1 MDILSAIKNA
11 TESGK
16 ITVLGIGISNIP
28 LIDFLLKRGAK
39 LSARDMKDREALG
52 EIAAELEEKGVELV
66 LGKGYLD
73 NITEDVIFRSP
84 GIRPDVAGI
93 KEAVAHGALLTS
105 EMELFFEMTKAN
117 IIGITGSDGK
127 TTTTTLT
134 YKLLS
139 EQFEREG
146 KGRRVFVGGNIGA
159 PLLPLVDEMTENDV
173 AVVELS
179 SFQLQTMTRSPERA
193 AITNITPNH
202 LNWHTDMEEY
212 AEAKKN
218 ICKNAGNVYL
228 TLNAENDRTA
238 EIAKKAE
245 RAVTVFSSK
254 RSAAELSL
262 EFDCPVICEEEGY
275 ICFAHEGEIMPIL
288 RTSNIK
294 LPGRHNV
301 ENYMT
306 AISLTRGMV
315 SPDVIEHVARTFG
328 GVEHRLEFVRELD
341 GVKYYNSS
349 IDSSPTR
356 TAAALSSFK
365 DKVVVICGGYD
376 KNIPFEPLADT
387 LISHARV
394 AVLTGATR
402 EKIKSALLAHKDLE
416 ESGLEIVERADFTEA
431 VIAARNAAKR
441 GEAVVLSPACASFD
455 AFKNFEVRGNCFK
468 DTVNSFQGEN
478 NG

>member
-1 MDILSAIKNA
+1 M
-11 TESGK
+11 
-16 ITVLGIGISNIP
+16 LGIGISNIP
-28 LIDFLLKRGAK
+28 LIDFLLKRGARV
-39 LSARDMKDREALG
+39 SARDMKEREALG
-52 EIAAELEEKGVELV
+52 EVAKKLEEKGVELI
-66 LGKGYLD
+66 LGERYLD
-73 NITEDVIFRSP
+73 DITEDVIFRSP
-84 GIRPDVAGI
+84 GIRPDAKGI
-93 KEAVAHGALLTS
+93 KEALSRGAVLSS
-105 EMELFFEMTKAN
+105 EMELFFELSPAK

-134 YKLLS
+134 YKLLF
-139 EQFEREG
+139 EQFAREG
-146 KGRRVFVGGNIGA
+146 RGRRVFVGGNIGT
-159 PLLPLVDEMTENDV
+159 PLLPLVDQMSPDDV

-179 SFQLQTMTRSPERA
+179 SFQLQTMTKSPERA

-238 EIAKKAE
+238 DIAKKAD

-254 RSAAELSL
+254 RGAKELSR
-262 EFDCPVICEEEGY
+262 EFGCGVICEENGY
-275 ICFAHEGEIMPIL
+275 ISFACDGEVVPIL
-288 RTSNIK
+288 KTSDIK

-306 AISLTRGMV
+306 AISLTRGLV
-315 SPDVIEHVARTFG
+315 DPEVIEQVAKTFG
-328 GVEHRLEFVRELD
+328 GVAHRLEFVRELD

-387 LISHARV
+387 LISRAKA
-394 AVLTGATR
+394 AVLTGATS
-402 EKIKSALLAHKDLE
+402 EKIKAAILAHE
-416 ESGLEIVERADFTEA
+416 GFAFSGLEIIEESGFSDA
-431 VIAARNAAKR
+431 VIAAKNSARN
-441 GEAVVLSPACASFD
+441 GDAVVLSPACASFD
-455 AFKNFEVRGNCFK
+455 AFKNFEERGNRFK
-468 DTVNSFQGEN
+468 DIVNSF
-478 NG
+478 

>member
-1 MDILSAIKNA
+1 M
-11 TESGK
+11 
-16 ITVLGIGISNIP
+16 LGIGISNIP
-28 LIDFLLKRGAK
+28 LIDFLLARGANV
-39 LSARDMKDREALG
+39 SARDMKEREALG
-52 EIAAELEEKGVELV
+52 DVAKSLEEKGVKLI

-73 NITEDVIFRSP
+73 DITEDVIFRSP
-84 GIRPDVAGI
+84 GIRPDAAGI
-93 KEAVAHGALLTS
+93 KEAASRGAILSS
-105 EMELFFEMTKAN
+105 EMELFFELTPAKV
-117 IIGITGSDGK
+117 IGITGSDGK

-134 YKLLS
+134 YKLLL

-146 KGRRVFVGGNIGA
+146 GHRRVFVGGNIGA
-159 PLLPLVDEMTENDV
+159 PLLPLVGRMTSDDV

-212 AEAKKN
+212 AEAKTN
-218 ICKNAGNVYL
+218 ICKNEGNVYL
-228 TLNAENDRTA
+228 VLNAENDRTA

-254 RSAAELSL
+254 RGADELSR
-262 EFDCPVICEEEGY
+262 EFGCSVLCEEEGY
-275 ICFAHEGEIMPIL
+275 ISFAYDGEVMPIL
-288 RTSNIK
+288 RTADIK

-306 AISLTRGMV
+306 AIALTRGMV
-315 SPDVIEHVARTFG
+315 SPEVIEHVAKTFG

-356 TAAALSSFK
+356 TEAALSAFS
-365 DKVVVICGGYD
+365 DKVIVICGGYD

-387 LISHARV
+387 LIKRAQMV
-394 AVLTGATR
+394 VLTGATR
-402 EKIKSALLAHKDLE
+402 EKIKDAILSHPE
-416 ESGLEIVERADFTEA
+416 FESSGLKIAENADFYDA
-431 VIAARNAAKR
+431 VISAMAVARA
-441 GEAVVLSPACASFD
+441 GDTVILSPACASFD
-455 AFKNFEVRGNCFK
+455 AFKNFEARGNYFK
-468 DTVNSFQGEN
+468 EIINSF
-478 NG
+478 